1 MTTNVISALIVR
13 GEGPTIEFKRSLTK
27 DIGRELCAFAN
38 ADGGTILI
46 GVTDAGEIV
55 GVANHNRL
63 KSRLQSTARSA
74 EPSIELEVTSVDRV
88 LRVVVPP
95 QKRKPYSF
103 GGRFFMRI
111 GANSQQMSNEEIEN
125 LFYAVG
131 RLHFDG
137 KPCVDFSMENDLDD
151 EAWARFCDRAKVP
164 DAMDRMVALR
174 NLRLLDGEDRM
185 THAGAW
191 LLARDIRRF
200 TTAAH
205 VSCALFM
212 GTEKVRIL
220 DRRDFYRD
228 IPSMIDDAVTWM
240 LTKINV
246 EFIIEHV
253 QREERPELPEEA
265 LREAV
270 ANAVTHRDYRSTAN
284 VHIYVFKDRIEIV
297 SPGGL
302 PAGMTEAD
310 LGVKSMPRNPLLF
323 GMLYRMGVVE
333 NIGSGIKRMHELCR
347 EYGVAKP
354 TIDVSEHW
362 VTVTFSRPAGQVEHE
377 RMADA
382 GTGGN
387 RIANAIG
394 GTLEAEARSEGE
406 SRPESGPDSRP
417 ESGPESLE
425 LRVLTLLVERPLS
438 RSAIADG
445 LGHQS
450 VSAGLKR
457 VIRDLLND
465 GRIAYTIPDKPASRL
480 QRYRITPV
488 GQAAFEDLAK

>member
-1 MTTNVISALIVR
+1 
-13 GEGPTIEFKRSLTK
+13 
-27 DIGRELCAFAN
+27 
-38 ADGGTILI
+38 
-46 GVTDAGEIV
+46 
-55 GVANHNRL
+55 
-63 KSRLQSTARSA
+63 
-74 EPSIELEVTSVDRV
+74 
-88 LRVVVPP
+88 
-95 QKRKPYSF
+95 
-103 GGRFFMRI
+103 
-111 GANSQQMSNEEIEN
+111 
-125 LFYAVG
+125 
-131 RLHFDG
+131 
-137 KPCVDFSMENDLDD
+137 MENDLDD

-200 TTAAH
+200 TTTAH

-220 DRRDFYRD
+220 DRRDFHRD
-228 IPSMIDDAVTWM
+228 IPTMIDDAVAWM

-302 PAGMTEAD
+302 PAGITEAD
-310 LGVKSMPRNPLLF
+310 LGFKSMPRNPLLF

-333 NIGSGIKRMHELCR
+333 NIGSGIKRMHELCQ
-347 EYGVAKP
+347 EHGVAKP

-362 VTVTFSRPAGQVEHE
+362 VTVTFPRPAGQVEPE
-377 RMADA
+377 QTADA

-387 RIANAIG
+387 RISNAIG

-417 ESGPESLE
+417 ESRPESGPESLE
-425 LRVLTLLVERPLS
+425 LRVLNLLVDRPLS

-465 GRIAYTIPDKPASRL
+465 GRIAYTIPDKPNSRL

-488 GQAAFEDLAK
+488 GQASLEEPAK